1 MNAEDMARVLAVCR
15 AFQLQV
21 LPEAVE
27 PLGDAG
33 GFSGARLWRITADG
47 RWCLRAWPAEGP
59 TETELAIIHDLMGKA
74 AETLPFVP
82 RLRRHG
88 KTGRTWIAE
97 YGRLW
102 EMATWQPGRADF
114 HEQPSLGKLA
124 AAVEA
129 LARLHRVWMPIPLRY
144 GVCPAVVRRLE
155 KLKAW
160 QALPN
165 DRIQTALGR
174 VETELRN
181 LAVRALEAVRRGA
194 LPALEA
200 LNRWRHIEVSLQP
213 CLCDIWHDHVLF
225 QGETV
230 TGIVDFGG
238 VRVDNPA
245 TDLAR
250 LLGSLVPDEASVWS
264 KAFDAYDR
272 IRQLTQQERQLAEV
286 LDWTGTIVALTN
298 WLRWAV
304 LAERHFEDRSAALA
318 RFGTIVRRVE
328 SGAFQARL
336 QRLEN

>member
-1 MNAEDMARVLAVCR
+1 MCR
-15 AFQLQV
+15 AFEIPV
-21 LPEAVE
+21 PPDGVE
-27 PLGDAG
+27 PVGDAG
-33 GFSGARLWRITADG
+33 GFSGARLWRVTADG
-47 RWCLRAWPAEGP
+47 RWCLRAWPPEGP
-59 TETELAIIHDLMGKA
+59 TETELATIHHLMGKA
-74 AETLPFVP
+74 AETLEFVP

-88 KTGRTWIAE
+88 GTGRTWLAE

-114 HEQPSLGKLA
+114 HEHPSRGKLT

-129 LARLHRVWMPIPLRY
+129 LARLHCVWMPTAPRY
-144 GVCPAVVRRLE
+144 GVCPAVIRRMDKLE
-155 KLKAW
+155 AW
-160 QALPN
+160 QALP
-165 DRIQTALGR
+165 RERMRTALGR
-174 VETELRN
+174 VETEVRN
-181 LAVRALEAVRRGA
+181 LAVRALDAVRRGA
-194 LPALEA
+194 LPAMQA
-200 LNRWRHIEVSLQP
+200 LNRWRQIEVSLQP

-250 LLGSLVPDEASVWS
+250 LLGSLVPDDEAAWS
-264 KAFDAYDR
+264 AALDAYDR
-272 IRQLTQQERQLAEV
+272 VRRFTQQERRLAEV

-298 WLRWAV
+298 WLRWLV
-304 LAERHFEDRSAALA
+304 LAQRHFDDRSAAVA
-318 RFGTIVRRVE
+318 RFSTLVRRVE